1 MPYLNTINLQKE
13 VYYII
18 MQKIINGLEMADYRY
33 GTESHPTEIHPL
45 RYLKDYL
52 SILN

>member
-18 MQKIINGLEMADYRY
+18 MQKIKKWRIIDMA
-33 GTESHPTEIHPL
+33 
-45 RYLKDYL
+45 L
-52 SILN
+52 SPIRSKYIR